1 MPLCIRKEKVLVFS
15 ATLIDRYSRK
25 RRPVDVV
32 VEPHR
37 LRLFSEKGEPLKDWM
52 VKGLQFAEKVER
64 GQPVSFAHVAHHRE
78 RLIVDDPAIL
88 AELRRAGIKLYVAKA
103 AWSGMPTWML
113 ATVAVVVILAVG
125 LLSGSTLITGALVH
139 LIPARW
145 EKSWGDEVVET
156 VTKTAPFCQ
165 ESKGQEALQT
175 LVKRLA
181 ATTEAPF
188 PFTVHVSN
196 APIANAFAVPGG
208 QIVIFRGLL
217 DVAATPEEVA
227 GVLAHEMAHEVQRHP
242 TRGVVR
248 SVGIKTVMGLVGG
261 NMGRA
266 MNAATGALLNLSHS
280 RGDESEAD
288 SIGVDMLNKANI
300 RADGLI
306 HFFARMSSGR
316 ESQQSTVLTYL
327 STHPSD
333 TSRVAAIRR
342 LARGQGEAM
351 TMKEW
356 QALRSICGIEK
367 AKEDPLGALFR

>member
-1 MPLCIRKEKVLVFS
+1 MHHAYGRKQAAVFS
-15 ATLIDRYSRK
+15 ATLIDRYTRK

-37 LRLFSEKGEPLKDWM
+37 LRLFSEEGEPLNDWM

-64 GQPVSFAHVAHHRE
+64 GQPVCLAHAAHNRA
-78 RLIVDDPAIL
+78 RLIVEDPAIL
-88 AELRRAGIKLYVAKA
+88 AELRRSGIKLRVAKA
-103 AWSGMPTWML
+103 AWGGMPTWMI
-113 ATVAVVVILAVG
+113 ATVAVVVVLAVG
-125 LLSGSTLITGALVH
+125 LLSGSTLVTEALVR

-145 EKSWGDEVVET
+145 EKSWGNDVVET
-156 VTKTAPFCQ
+156 VAQTAPFCK
-165 ESKGQEALQT
+165 ESEGQAVLRM

-188 PFTVHVSN
+188 PFEVHVSN
-196 APIANAFAVPGG
+196 APVANAFAVPGG

-217 DVAATPEEVA
+217 DVATTPEEVA

-261 NMGRA
+261 NMGRS
-266 MNAATGALLNLSHS
+266 MSTATGTLINLSHS

-288 SIGVDMLNKANI
+288 RIGVDMLNKANI

-306 HFFARMSSGR
+306 HFFERMSNRG
-316 ESQQSTVLTYL
+316 ESNYSPVLTYL

-342 LARGQGEAM
+342 LARGQGDAM

-356 QALRSICGIEK
+356 QALKSICGADK
-367 AKEDPLGALFR
+367 AKDDPLGVLFR

>member
-1 MPLCIRKEKVLVFS
+1 MHYAYGRKQAPVFS

-37 LRLFSEKGEPLKDWM
+37 LRLFSEEGEPLDDWA

-64 GQPVSFAHVAHHRE
+64 GQPVCLAHATHHRV
-78 RLIVDDPAIL
+78 RLIVDDLAIL
-88 AELRRAGIKLYVAKA
+88 AELRRAGIKLRVAKA
-103 AWSGMPTWML
+103 AWGGMPTWMI
-113 ATVAVVVILAVG
+113 ATVVVVVVLAVG
-125 LLSGSTLITGALVH
+125 LLSGSTLVTNALVR

-145 EKSWGDEVVET
+145 EKSWGNEIVDT
-156 VTKTAPFCQ
+156 VSQSAPFCK
-165 ESKGQEALQT
+165 EPEGQDALQT

-181 ATTEAPF
+181 ATTEASF
-188 PFTVHVSN
+188 PFQVHVSN
-196 APIANAFAVPGG
+196 APVANAFAVPGG
-208 QIVIFRGLL
+208 QVVIFRGLL
-217 DVAATPEEVA
+217 DVATTPEEVA

-248 SVGIKTVMGLVGG
+248 SAGIKTVMGLVGG
-261 NMGRA
+261 NMGRS

-306 HFFARMSSGR
+306 HFFERMSGR
-316 ESQQSTVLTYL
+316 GETNHSPVLTYL

-333 TSRVAAIRR
+333 TSRVATIRR
-342 LARGQGEAM
+342 LARGQGDAM
-351 TMKEW
+351 TRKEW
-356 QALRSICGIEK
+356 QALQSICGVEK
-367 AKEDPLGALFR
+367 AKDDPLSGLFR